1 MVKMRS
7 AQWLLF
13 VAIVASAGA
22 MQVRE
27 RVAAAATHRGQL
39 AGDPAAGTVQRA
51 VRPTARC
58 LSARA
63 GMHAV
68 ECGVDGGSGAHAG
81 VDAARGSS
89 GRRARRAAL
98 WV

>member
-1 MVKMRS
+1 MVKIRS

-27 RVAAAATHRGQL
+27 WVAAAGTHRNVHF
-39 AGDPAAGTVQRA
+39 AGDPAAGTAQPA
-51 VRPTARC
+51 VRPSARC

-68 ECGVDGGSGAHAG
+68 DCGGKGVDAG
-81 VDAARGSS
+81 VDAARGFS
-89 GRRARRAAL
+89 GRRAQRTEL